1 MFYLIQWNHNSC
13 LIHYRKETF
22 EIRKNLTEDNS
33 EPSDESA
40 MQVDIPNRPE
50 FPVTD
55 VLKFIL
61 PGLSHLTTE
70 ESPRRV
76 FFEEDGHTLLAEYFS
91 YHVKNFS
98 SQDEECEVEVECIFQ
113 SSDDLTVSVTRLN
126 Q

>member
-1 MFYLIQWNHNSC
+1 
-13 LIHYRKETF
+13 
-22 EIRKNLTEDNS
+22 
-33 EPSDESA
+33 

>member
-1 MFYLIQWNHNSC
+1 MIQRNHNSC
-13 LIHYRKETF
+13 LIHCRKETF
-22 EIRKNLTEDNS
+22 EIRKNLTGDNNGQ
-33 EPSDESA
+33 PSDESA

-91 YHVKNFS
+91 YHVKNIS
-98 SQDEECEVEVECIFQ
+98 TQDEEREVEVECIFQ
-113 SSDDLTVSVTRLN
+113 SSDD
-126 Q
+126 